1 MEINVNFDLDSID
14 FQLMEAIRSDDD
26 LLIQTIIEIMD

>member
-1 MEINVNFDLDSID
+1 MEKNVNYELVDID

-26 LLIQTIIEIMD
+26 LLIQKIIELMD